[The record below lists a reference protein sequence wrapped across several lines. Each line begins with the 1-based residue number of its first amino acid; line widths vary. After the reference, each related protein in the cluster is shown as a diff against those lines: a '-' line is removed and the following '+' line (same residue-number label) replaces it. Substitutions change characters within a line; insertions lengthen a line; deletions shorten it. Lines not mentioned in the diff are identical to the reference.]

1 MVAERI
7 TYAGK
12 TIEVDRYHIN
22 YIPRGPRRKKKE
34 ESPERIK
41 RSNLRKRTDRLRQ
54 LMNTNFNDKE
64 FWSMTLTYKK
74 GEEPKT
80 IKQVRNDASDFV
92 SRLRKTAA
100 LFGTELK
107 FIYVIGAGPHRRH
120 VHITVNALPDMAIFR
135 GCWTHG
141 HVSMTQLYSD
151 GQYRDLADYYIK
163 NAQETKEQEEA
174 LGEKPGRMFSCSQ
187 NLKQPVVEKHIVPG
201 RLKDE
206 PKTIPGYYLEKG
218 SVYRGI
224 TSMGFPLIRYTL
236 IQEKEYAGD
245 KTIHLY
251 GRSGHER
258 GQGEGGLS
266 APIRQGR
273 SGRRIE
279 RGSYG
284 SQRKSESRHT
294 GSHDGC
300 SREDQRRERNTGI
313 NRLPLPRSN
322 PSYKSGAVHKMA
334 LKWLEK
340 LKRLGDRARR

>member
-22 YIPRGPRRKKKE
+22 HIPKKGPRGKKRE

-41 RSNLRKRTDRLRQ
+41 KSNLRKRTDRLRQ
-54 LMNTNFNDKE
+54 LMNANFNDRE

-74 GEEPKT
+74 GEEPKS
-80 IKQVRNDASDFV
+80 IRQVRNDASDLV

-141 HVSMTQLYSD
+141 HVSMTPLYSD

-187 NLKQPVVEKHIVPG
+187 NLKQPIVEKHIVPG

-206 PKTIPGYYLEKG
+206 PKTIPGYYIEKG
-218 SVYRGI
+218 SVYKGI

-236 IQEKEYAGD
+236 IKVIKEEHEKGISVDRRAP
-245 KTIHLY
+245 K
-251 GRSGHER
+251 SM
-258 GQGEGGLS
+258 GQGEIHLQGGKRHGNVKPRDERIS
-266 APIRQGR
+266 SR
-273 SGRRIE
+273 SQ
-279 RGSYG
+279 SD
-284 SQRKSESRHT
+284 
-294 GSHDGC
+294 GSHIG
-300 SREDQRRERNTGI
+300 GI
-313 NRLPLPRSN
+313 ARGIKRILGEAKAAYMRGVRVQPRIDRD
-322 PSYKSGAVHKMA
+322 KSASSGKMG
-334 LKWLEK
+334 K
-340 LKRLGDRARR
+340 

>member
-7 TYAGK
+7 TYAGR
-12 TIEVDRYHIN
+12 TVEVERYHIN
-22 YIPRGPRRKKKE
+22 HIPQKGPRKKKKE

-41 RSNLRKRTDRLRQ
+41 QSNLRKRTSRLRQ
-54 LMNTNFNDKE
+54 LMNANFNDKE

-74 GEEPKT
+74 GEEPRS
-80 IKQVRNDASDFV
+80 IRQVRNDASDFV

-107 FIYVIGAGPHRRH
+107 FIYVIGAGSHRRH

-141 HVSMTQLYSD
+141 HVSMTPLYSD

-187 NLKQPVVEKHIVPG
+187 NLKQPVVEKHIIPG

-206 PKTIPGYYLEKG
+206 PKTIPGYYIEKD
-218 SVYRGI
+218 SVYKGF

-236 IQEKEYAGD
+236 LKEEHEKSISMDRRAPKPVGQGKVHIPRSIINRSPKPRYERISPRSQSD
-245 KTIHLY
+245 
-251 GRSGHER
+251 SGHIGSIAR
-258 GQGEGGLS
+258 G
-266 APIRQGR
+266 
-273 SGRRIE
+273 
-279 RGSYG
+279 
-284 SQRKSESRHT
+284 
-294 GSHDGC
+294 
-300 SREDQRRERNTGI
+300 
-313 NRLPLPRSN
+313 
-322 PSYKSGAVHKMA
+322 
-334 LKWLEK
+334 
-340 LKRLGDRARR
+340 LKRILGKAKAACMRGVQLQPRIDRGKPEAPGTLGSERIR